1 MDEILLIFG
10 MTVVTFGARYPILAL
25 VGRMKLSPSVLRAL
39 RYVPPAVL
47 SAIVAPALI
56 APNHQIAITP
66 TNAYLIA
73 GIVAIGIAAYRKNL
87 MLTIG
92 IGMIVFLVWR
102 VIIGG

>member
-25 VGRMKLSPSVLRAL
+25 VGRMNLSPRVLRAL

-56 APNHQIAITP
+56 APNNQIAITLS
-66 TNAYLIA
+66 NAYLIA

-87 MLTIG
+87 LLTIG
-92 IGMIVFLVWR
+92 VGMIVFLVWR
-102 VIIGG
+102 VIIGA